1 MKNGSQSRRKNAS
14 ARVLTAARA
23 IAAREGVS
31 HISFDAIAREAGLSK
46 GGVLYNFPTK
56 RDLMAALLK
65 EMLAEHDA
73 LEAGLPQDARH
84 RTLRRHLASL
94 STLDSADSD
103 LSMSILAVAAAEPDL
118 LDPLRRALEADLAR
132 IEAEATDANRDRLI
146 FFALQGLRFHALLS
160 LPGGEPAL
168 RRQLGETITEMI
180 ENAH

>member
-1 MKNGSQSRRKNAS
+1 MKESQSARRNAS
-14 ARVLTAARA
+14 PRILAAARA
-23 IAAREGVS
+23 IAARDGVA
-31 HISFDAIAREAGLSK
+31 HISFEAVAHEAGLSK
-46 GGVLYNFPTK
+46 GGVLYHFPTK

-94 STLDSADSD
+94 STLDTADSD

-132 IEAEATDANRDRLI
+132 IEAEAADANLCRLI

-160 LPGGEPAL
+160 LPGGEPAV
-168 RRQLGETITEMI
+168 RRQLGETVTEMI
-180 ENAH
+180 ENAY